1 MKNRPESVLEAILNL
16 PRFAKQ
22 IIAFLADVGL
32 CIFSFWI
39 AYYLRLDE
47 FPILKGGIFLSLL
60 ISIIL
65 SSLFFSL
72 FGLYKTLFRYS
83 DKSTLF
89 SITLAIGLYALIF
102 FCIIGLYRIDNVPRS
117 ISIIQPLILYL
128 FVSFSRLGIRFLYKK
143 TQLIKYKNFILPNA
157 LIYGAGSAGRQLFYA
172 LDQSLNMS
180 VVGFVDDNKEL
191 HGRLLY
197 GKYIFPPSNLRNLIK
212 SKKVTHI
219 LLAMPSVSR
228 NRQKEIISNI
238 DKYNLTIR
246 KLPSVSDLIEGKVK
260 TLDIKELDV
269 EDILHRDQI
278 KPNIELL
285 SNNVNSKVVLI
296 TGAGG
301 SVGSELSRQI
311 LKLHPKKI
319 LLLEVSEFALYEI
332 YSRLN
337 DIMEKT
343 KIENVKII
351 PLIGSIQ
358 DKIRM
363 EDIIKQFNPDTI
375 YHSAAYKHVPLIE
388 ENIYEGIKNNVFGT
402 LNIAKISLKQK
413 VKNFILISS
422 DKAVRPTN
430 IMGASKRLAE
440 ICIQSLFNKFPNNNT
455 KFSIVRFGNV
465 IDSSGSVIP
474 KFRKQILDGGPIT
487 LTHPDVTRYFM
498 TIPEAAELVIQASAM
513 SEGSEVF
520 LLDMGKPIKI
530 LDLVKKII
538 KSSGLTLK
546 DKKNEEGDIEIKVI
560 GLRPGEKLFEE
571 LLLGNNPE
579 NTLHPKIK
587 KAREPYIVWEKLEPE
602 LKHLENIANNSNIY
616 DIKIHLKKLIPEFS
630 PNDDISNNNL
640 N

>member
-1 MKNRPESVLEAILNL
+1 M
-16 PRFAKQ
+16 
-22 IIAFLADVGL
+22 
-32 CIFSFWI
+32 
-39 AYYLRLDE
+39 
-47 FPILKGGIFLSLL
+47 
-60 ISIIL
+60 
-65 SSLFFSL
+65 
-72 FGLYKTLFRYS
+72 
-83 DKSTLF
+83 
-89 SITLAIGLYALIF
+89 
-102 FCIIGLYRIDNVPRS
+102 
-117 ISIIQPLILYL
+117 IQPLILYL

-285 SNNVNSKVVLI
+285 SKNVNSKVVLI

-520 LLDMGKPIKI
+520 LLDMGK
-530 LDLVKKII
+530 
-538 KSSGLTLK
+538 T
-546 DKKNEEGDIEIKVI
+546 NQDI
-560 GLRPGEKLFEE
+560 RPC
-571 LLLGNNPE
+571 
-579 NTLHPKIK
+579 
-587 KAREPYIVWEKLEPE
+587 
-602 LKHLENIANNSNIY
+602 
-616 DIKIHLKKLIPEFS
+616 
-630 PNDDISNNNL
+630 
-640 N
+640 